1 MVSCRIHGVKNL
13 TAQGKR
19 REREGADARRE
30 ERKEVIVSSG
40 STVPPGPILLTPGRA
55 TRAQRYLLCS
65 THSVKNTLCSDQSL
79 KDYVVH
85 AQQLRKWSPQLSVCV
100 PISIS
105 ICVSD
110 PLSLSSSL
118 SLYPLFRSP
127 PQDALSP
134 CSILRRRGWFAALAC
149 FSRSSCHQEGE
160 GKDPPSSGHLEDL
173 EPPTAP
179 CTPDPR
185 YTDDAKNVAGTCP
198 RRALNGFRFSNGA
211 VWCGAVRFG
220 AVRCGSRVPSW
231 NTEQQQELP
240 RKGRKSAGGMERGWK
255 RQTKETRHRDRQ
267 TDRQTERGTGRER
280 ARENESKRD
289 GTGGKG
295 WKGGTGFT
303 SYQDAWPASADRAM
317 TRRVRTQGKNVQG
330 GSL

>member
-118 SLYPLFRSP
+118 SLYPLFRP
-127 PQDALSP
+127 PPPGRAVSLFHST
-134 CSILRRRGWFAALAC
+134 SSGLVRRPRLFQSVFLPLGGG
-149 FSRSSCHQEGE
+149 GE
-160 GKDPPSSGHLEDL
+160 GSTVER
-173 EPPTAP
+173 T
-179 CTPDPR
+179 
-185 YTDDAKNVAGTCP
+185 P
-198 RRALNGFRFSNGA
+198 RRPRTTDSALHT
-211 VWCGAVRFG
+211 
-220 AVRCGSRVPSW
+220 GS
-231 NTEQQQELP
+231 
-240 RKGRKSAGGMERGWK
+240 
-255 RQTKETRHRDRQ
+255 
-267 TDRQTERGTGRER
+267 
-280 ARENESKRD
+280 
-289 GTGGKG
+289 
-295 WKGGTGFT
+295 
-303 SYQDAWPASADRAM
+303 
-317 TRRVRTQGKNVQG
+317 
-330 GSL
+330 SLY

>member
-118 SLYPLFRSP
+118 SLYPLFRPPLPRTRCLPVPFYVVGAGSP
-127 PQDALSP
+127 PSLVSVGLLAT
-134 CSILRRRGWFAALAC
+134 RRG
-149 FSRSSCHQEGE
+149 RGRIH
-160 GKDPPSSGHLEDL
+160 
-173 EPPTAP
+173 
-179 CTPDPR
+179 
-185 YTDDAKNVAGTCP
+185 
-198 RRALNGFRFSNGA
+198 RRAD
-211 VWCGAVRFG
+211 
-220 AVRCGSRVPSW
+220 
-231 NTEQQQELP
+231 T
-240 RKGRKSAGGMERGWK
+240 
-255 RQTKETRHRDRQ
+255 
-267 TDRQTERGTGRER
+267 
-280 ARENESKRD
+280 
-289 GTGGKG
+289 
-295 WKGGTGFT
+295 
-303 SYQDAWPASADRAM
+303 
-317 TRRVRTQGKNVQG
+317 
-330 GSL
+330 